1 MVITLTT
8 VVVLVNLSIIIL
20 ATLGYII
27 WNLTK
32 KNIILEDA
40 VIKRDNILVAM
51 SDLIKDS
58 EKKLKEVDTLGAFK
72 SDDEIGFFFKTVM
85 EIQQHLNDFKV

>member
-1 MVITLTT
+1 MVITLTSI
-8 VVVLVNLSIIIL
+8 VIIVNVLIL
-20 ATLGYII
+20 LFGALIYVI
-27 WNLTK
+27 WNLTR

-40 VIKRDNILVAM
+40 VIKRDNVLIAM

-72 SDDEIGFFFKTVM
+72 SDDEVGFFFNTVM

>member
-1 MVITLTT
+1 MVITLTS
-8 VVVLVNLSIIIL
+8 VVVIVNVLIL
-20 ATLGYII
+20 LFGAMAYVI
-27 WNLTK
+27 WNVTR

-40 VIKRDNILVAM
+40 VIKRDNILIAM

-72 SDDEIGFFFKTVM
+72 SDDEVGFFFKTVM
-85 EIQQHLNDFKV
+85 EIQQHLNEFKV

>member
-8 VVVLVNLSIIIL
+8 IVILVNVLIL
-20 ATLGYII
+20 LLAALGYVI
-27 WNLTK
+27 WNLFR
-32 KNIILEDA
+32 KNVILEDA
-40 VIKRDNILVAM
+40 VIKRDNVLLAM

-72 SDDEIGFFFKTVM
+72 SDDEIGFFFNTVQ